1 MAVKL
6 RANGF
11 KNIYQYQ
18 RNVVIDNIKSVKML
32 RLYDFIYKW
41 HWLSSRQTNLILIN
55 DIFIFLEGV

>member
-32 RLYDFIYKW
+32 RLYDFINKW
-41 HWLSSRQTNLILIN
+41 HRLRARQTILNLIN
-55 DIFIFLEGV
+55 DIFVF

>member
-41 HWLSSRQTNLILIN
+41 HRLSSSQTILNFIIV
-55 DIFIFLEGV
+55 IFDF